1 MILSAF
7 AAALFA
13 LVVDAPSAED
23 PLSAEGV
30 VADLS
35 VLTSGGAKDARTEA
49 DLARAL
55 SDAGVSVSAGEV
67 FPPSCLY
74 SCLHVVVRGGAP
86 SQFYLEV
93 RNARQ
98 AVRGALRLSTSASPF
113 DQAHALAI
121 QIELLGARARAEAV
135 GSRRRQSRNRARA
148 AITADAT
155 ESVRKP
161 DGPQSLGL
169 EPFVEDSQI
178 DRVATAASPPP
189 TVSTPAPTIQRIE
202 RVEPRVALGVSL
214 TTLIGLSGENGLVAR
229 GIALEARAR
238 LGDRFDLRAGGALTG
253 AERGTAQGG
262 HFHRG
267 VLPIYASSTIAIP
280 HLAGLRAGA
289 GIEAFFITGDQ
300 EGTDQPAAWSFGTR
314 TSLVYSH
321 AVRTFAMAVAV
332 NALFHPMALRTD
344 SATAPPFNVP
354 QWILSASLGLEFP
367 VL

>member
-7 AAALFA
+7 AAAFFA
-13 LVVDAPSAED
+13 LVLDAPGAEA
-23 PLSAEGV
+23 PPSAEGV
-30 VADLS
+30 VAELS
-35 VLTSGGAKDARTEA
+35 VLTSGGAKDATTEA

-55 SDAGVSVSAGEV
+55 SDAGVSVSAGEA
-67 FPPSCLY
+67 FPRSCVY

-121 QIELLGARARAEAV
+121 QIELLGARARADAV
-135 GSRRRQSRNRARA
+135 ASRRRPSRNKARA
-148 AITADAT
+148 AIVADAR
-155 ESVRKP
+155 ESLRHS
-161 DGPQSLGL
+161 DGPQFGGL
-169 EPFVEDSQI
+169 EPLVEDSQI
-178 DRVATAASPPP
+178 DRVASAASLPP
-189 TVSTPAPTIQRIE
+189 TVSIPAPTIQRTE

-214 TTLIGLSGENGLVAR
+214 TTLIGLSGEAGLVAR

-238 LGDRFDLRAGGALTG
+238 LGERFDLRAGGALTG
-253 AERGTAQGG
+253 AERGTAHGG
-262 HFHRG
+262 QFHRG
-267 VLPIYASSTIAIP
+267 VLPMYASTTIAIP

-321 AVRTFAMAVAV
+321 AVRTFAMTAAA

-344 SATAPPFNVP
+344 AATIPPFNVP
-354 QWILSASLGLEFP
+354 QWILSASLGLEFS
-367 VL
+367 VF